1 VYDVYYLLRDT
12 YYLCIIIS
20 LIRINLLLS
29 SSERLGAISC
39 TCCVVPYYVASSRAL
54 VRTVVVHVVVQSI
67 SLLNTRS
74 AWAGK
79 YVRRGAASE
88 CCTYVITGASTY

>member
-20 LIRINLLLS
+20 LIRSNLLLS

-39 TCCVVPYYVASSRAL
+39 TCWCCTVLASSRAL